1 MATIYLNK
9 CRKCGAEFNQ
19 NINTCPKCGT
29 TVSSA
34 DNQIKIGL
42 LVISAMI
49 LWWVFAPSNK
59 SSSDLAKEQLKAEQ
73 KAADDI
79 KWNLVFT
86 GEEMLKKMMRDPDSL
101 EFDRVLYTEDENV
114 CYTYRA
120 KNGFGG
126 MNKGAAIFSD
136 KGLITN
142 ESKEFEPVWEEKCDG
157 KSGEEVSL

>member
-19 NINTCPKCGT
+19 NIDACPKCGT

-42 LVISAMI
+42 LVISAII
-49 LWWVFAPSNK
+49 LLWVFYPSNK
-59 SSSDLAKEQLKAEQ
+59 NSSDLAKEQLKAEQ

-101 EFDRVLYTEDENV
+101 VFERVLYTEDQSV
-114 CYTYRA
+114 CYEYRA

-126 MNKGAAIFSD
+126 MNKGAAVFSG
-136 KGLITN
+136 KGFITN
-142 ESKEFEPVWEEKCDG
+142 EAKEFDPVWDEKCSG
-157 KSGEEVSL
+157 KKGEEVSL